1 MKYGFKKIIKN
12 KYFNWY
18 IKIIEN
24 AKKRNTL
31 QENYEIHHILP
42 KSLGGLNNKQ
52 NLVKLTFREHFIVH
66 ILITKFTKNKDKIK
80 MNKAVILMSGFHNR
94 KIKTNSHTYSNIKK
108 QYIKDSSKFWKYK
121 YSSGQIISPF
131 TNAIVHKKTID
142 KRTKNGTNI
151 FETNNPMYNIESIK
165 KKVAKTSGKNHYF
178 RKRVKY
184 YWKNTNSSNWE
195 EIIIE
200 TNLQNYLTKMNWN
213 HSSFW
218 KILYSQKP
226 LIRGAMKNILIKREY
241 INEN

>member
-131 TNAIVHKKTID
+131 TNVIVHKKTID

-165 KKVAKTSGKNHYF
+165 KKVAKNK
-178 RKRVKY
+178 
-184 YWKNTNSSNWE
+184 WKKSLFS
-195 EIIIE
+195 
-200 TNLQNYLTKMNWN
+200 KK
-213 HSSFW
+213 S
-218 KILYSQKP
+218 KILLEKY
-226 LIRGAMKNILIKREY
+226 
-241 INEN
+241 